1 MSISHRSWLYKVDC
15 LNAWTLCT
23 LRLPHFVIIPYRLLV
38 DSELDATMSAQWRRI
53 RIGISII
60 YQGYRRRHIDGI
72 WETRTRYTL
81 PRTTE
86 YKRRRCDGDVDQF
99 VPKQIVDSARFALNV
114 DVPQNVHSLFESM
127 LSKAVKLKKAVHVH
141 WLLRLS
147 AS

>member
-1 MSISHRSWLYKVDC
+1 MEKNPNRHI
-15 LNAWTLCT
+15 NNIPG
-23 LRLPHFVIIPYRLLV
+23 LPQK
-38 DSELDATMSAQWRRI
+38 A
-53 RIGISII
+53 
-60 YQGYRRRHIDGI
+60 YRRYLRD
-72 WETRTRYTL
+72 TRYTL

-99 VPKQIVDSARFALNV
+99 VPKQIVDSFYMLNDVQCFALNV

-141 WLLRLS
+141 WLLRLP